1 MAHILVIDDDLM
13 ICDLLRRVLERS
25 GYRVTEAHDGQMAL
39 NAHKASPADLVITDM
54 IMPGMEGI
62 QTIMEF
68 RRLNPALKIIAMS
81 GGGMGKGSDY
91 LNLARKFGAFHTLAK
106 PFTFEKV
113 SKLVADVLAEAGA
126 DGTRTAKPES
136 DKP

>member
-1 MAHILVIDDDLM
+1 MAHILVIDDDAM
-13 ICDLLRRVLERS
+13 ICDLLRRTLERA

-81 GGGMGKGSDY
+81 GGGMGKSTDY
-91 LNLARKFGAFHTLAK
+91 LNMAKKFGAFHTLGK
-106 PFTFEKV
+106 PFTIEKIT
-113 SKLVADVLAEAGA
+113 KLVAEVLGGVAA
-126 DGTRTAKPES
+126 DGPGAEPAQGRT
-136 DKP
+136 

>member
-1 MAHILVIDDDLM
+1 MAHILVIDDDTM
-13 ICDLLRRVLERS
+13 ICDLLRRTLERA

-39 NAHKASPADLVITDM
+39 NAHKANPADLVITDM

-91 LNLARKFGAFHTLAK
+91 LTMARKFGAFHTLAK
-106 PFTFEKV
+106 PFTIEKV
-113 SKLVADVLAEAGA
+113 TKLVGEVLGEAGV
-126 DGTRTAKPES
+126 GGPRTEPGQQPA
-136 DKP
+136 

>member
-1 MAHILVIDDDLM
+1 MAHILVIDDDKM
-13 ICDLLRRVLERS
+13 ICDLLRRTLEKT

-54 IMPGMEGI
+54 LMPGMEGI

-91 LNLARKFGAFHTLAK
+91 LNMAKKFGAFHTLAK
-106 PFTFEKV
+106 PFTIEKV
-113 SKLVADVLAEAGA
+113 TKLVAEVLGGVPAG
-126 DGTRTAKPES
+126 GTQTESSGQKPS
-136 DKP
+136 

>member
-1 MAHILVIDDDLM
+1 MRHILVVDDDMM
-13 ICDLLRRVLERS
+13 ICDLLRRTLERA

-39 NAHKASPADLVITDM
+39 NAHKAAPADLVITDM

-62 QTIMEF
+62 ETIMEF

-91 LNLARKFGAFHTLAK
+91 LIMAKKFGAFHTLAK
-106 PFTFEKV
+106 PFSIEKV
-113 SKLVADVLAEAGA
+113 TKLVAEVLGGAVAG
-126 DGTRTAKPES
+126 DPRTES
-136 DKP
+136 GQKQG

>member
-1 MAHILVIDDDLM
+1 MAHILVIDDDKM
-13 ICDLLRRVLERS
+13 ICDLLRRTLERS

-39 NAHKASPADLVITDM
+39 NAHKANAADLVITDM

-81 GGGMGKGSDY
+81 GGGMGKSADY
-91 LNLARKFGAFHTLAK
+91 LNMAKKFGAFHTLAK
-106 PFTFEKV
+106 PFTIERV
-113 SKLVADVLAEAGA
+113 TKLVGDVLAGAVA
-126 DGTRTAKPES
+126 DGTRKAKPES